1 MIPIK
6 SEDLQIL
13 MEAGYLLLGMF
24 RYKEAQ
30 ELFEGVTVL
39 APGSEVPWVA
49 LGNVHCVQGK
59 FDQAITTYR
68 KALEVEPKSAFAH
81 AYLGEALLFKGER
94 DKARNSLSEA
104 SQLDPKGKSG
114 DFARSLLD
122 LIAKGYAPD
131 PSQLQVKR

>member
-24 RYKEAQ
+24 RYKESQ

-39 APGSEVPWVA
+39 APNSEVPWVA

-94 DKARNSLSEA
+94 DKAKGSLSEA
-104 SQLDPKGKSG
+104 SHLDPKGKSG

-122 LIAKGYAPD
+122 LISKGYAPD